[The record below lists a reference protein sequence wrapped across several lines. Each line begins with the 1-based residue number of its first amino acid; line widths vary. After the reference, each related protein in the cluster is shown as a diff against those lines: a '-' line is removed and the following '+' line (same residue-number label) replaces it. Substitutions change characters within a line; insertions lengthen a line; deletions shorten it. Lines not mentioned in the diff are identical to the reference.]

1 MPRLLIVHHTP
12 SPALQE
18 MFEAVVSGSRTDEIE
33 GVEVV
38 IRPALTAAAADV
50 LQADGFLLG
59 TPANI
64 GYMSGALKHF
74 FDGIYYPCLEATRRR
89 PYGLYVHGGM
99 DTGGAVR
106 AVESITTGLQWRAVR
121 PPVCVTGPPAKQDLE
136 ACWELG
142 ALLAAE
148 VAGPLGRPGWSPH
161 GQVGRPPRRA
171 RAARWLWCRISLL
184 VARQTTAL
192 SRRSQQTGW
201 RSNTTQHTTNTQH
214 RAISRSMC
222 VGSTDRNQPIRRR
235 RARCAGLGV
244 PLCRMYW
251 LYSRASSFLPLS
263 ALASTDSRAGLAGS
277 VSRRESGVSSI
288 SASRSASP
296 ESLVTGHHVRNGGN

>member
-18 MFEAVVSGSRTDEIE
+18 MFEAAVSGARTDEIE

-50 LQADGFLLG
+50 LQADGLLLG

-121 PPVCVTGPPAKQDLE
+121 PPVCVTGPPGKKDLE

-148 VAGPLGRPGWSPH
+148 IAGPLGTAGLESVPWYCYGAAPNASAL
-161 GQVGRPPRRA
+161 RA
-171 RAARWLWCRISLL
+171 RVTHGHVVEVLLAVGTDHRHPASEADGSPPCLVRHAGAIAA
-184 VARQTTAL
+184 
-192 SRRSQQTGW
+192 
-201 RSNTTQHTTNTQH
+201 
-214 RAISRSMC
+214 
-222 VGSTDRNQPIRRR
+222 QPPFAMVTR
-235 RARCAGLGV
+235 
-244 PLCRMYW
+244 Y
-251 LYSRASSFLPLS
+251 
-263 ALASTDSRAGLAGS
+263 
-277 VSRRESGVSSI
+277 VSD
-288 SASRSASP
+288 P
-296 ESLVTGHHVRNGGN
+296 